1 MNKLKPKKKLRTKIL
16 HYTNSYFPFHGGIEL
31 VIENISKELNKKGFQ
46 NDILTLN
53 SVYGEKLP
61 KKGKH
66 NNSNIY
72 RIPFIDFK
80 YYKFSKIPF
89 DLIKKYDIIHLHS
102 LGFLSDFLLATKPIH
117 KKKIVLSTHG
127 GIFHTKNVQ
136 TLKKIYFFGL
146 QKQLL
151 KNADKIIAVS
161 QQDEELFKQILP
173 KEKVVLI
180 ENGFSAP
187 EPKGKKEMNSFLFV
201 GRLSK
206 NKGLFDLIDTFSKVE
221 EEFILRIVG
230 KDFDKILPELKA
242 KVKQL
247 GLENK
252 VFFIGEAS
260 VEKLNKPY
268 SKSEYFV
275 SASKYEGFGITA
287 IEAMH
292 YKCICILNSIP
303 TFTQFCSKGR
313 GVIVN
318 YKEHKETAE
327 KIEEL
332 LGKNTKEKEKF
343 IKNAKAYSKQ
353 FLWKQK
359 IKEYEKFYKSI
370 I

>member
-1 MNKLKPKKKLRTKIL
+1 MTTPKKKLRTKIL
-16 HYTNSYFPFHGGIEL
+16 HYTNSYYPFHGGIEI
-31 VIENISKELNKKGFQ
+31 VIENLCKELNKKDFQ

-53 SVYGEKLP
+53 SVYGKKLP

-66 NNSNIY
+66 NSSNIY

-102 LGFLSDFLLATKPIH
+102 LGFLSDVLLATKPIH

-151 KNADKIIAVS
+151 KNVDKVIAVS
-161 QQDEELFKQILP
+161 KQDEKLFKQILP
-173 KEKVVLI
+173 KEKVVLV
-180 ENGFSAP
+180 ENGFTAP
-187 EPKGKKEMNSFLFV
+187 EPKGKKEKNSFLFV

-206 NKGLFDLIDTFSKVE
+206 NKGLFDLIETFSKVE
-221 EEFILRIVG
+221 KEFKLSIVG

-242 KVKQL
+242 RVKKV

-252 VFFIGEAS
+252 VLFVGEAS
-260 VEKLNKPY
+260 GEELNKIY

-275 SASKYEGFGITA
+275 SASKYEGFGVTA

-303 TFTQFCSKGR
+303 TFTQFCSEGR
-313 GVIVN
+313 GIVVDYTN
-318 YKEHKETAE
+318 HTSTARRIE
-327 KIEEL
+327 KL
-332 LGKNTKEKEKF
+332 LGESAKEKKAR
-343 IKNAKAYSKQ
+343 IKKAKDYSKQ
-353 FLWKQK
+353 FLWKSK
-359 IKEYEKFYKSI
+359 TKEFEKVYASI
-370 I
+370 L